1 MAFFLI
7 KKKFTMFKWL
17 EKNLPKIVM
26 APAVGLIGW
35 FVYGFVLW
43 TLYISFTN
51 SKILPKYELW
61 GFGQYE
67 KLWASRKW
75 LISVDNLLVFTALFL
90 IFCIV
95 IGIIL
100 AIFLDQKIRAEGVLR
115 TIYLYPMALSFIVTG
130 TAWKWILNPTLGIQ
144 KMFIDWGF
152 ENFTFDWLVN
162 REMAIYTIVI
172 AGVWQS
178 AGFVMALFLI
188 FCIVIGIILAIF
200 LDQKIR
206 AEGVLRTIYLYPMA
220 LSFIVTGTAWKWI
233 LNPTLGI
240 QKMFIDWG
248 FENFT
253 FDWLVNREMA
263 IYTIVI
269 AGVWQSA
276 GFVMALF
283 LAGLRSVED
292 EIVKAAKIDGAGL
305 FTVYWKILLPMMRP
319 VFFTSFV
326 ILVHISIK
334 SYDLIV
340 ALTQGGPGIST
351 TMPALF
357 MTQAA
362 FHKSQVGLSA
372 ASAMMMFMAV
382 AAVII
387 PYLYSEL
394 RRENAR

>member
-1 MAFFLI
+1 
-7 KKKFTMFKWL
+7 MFKWL
-17 EKNLPKIVM
+17 DKNLPKIVL
-26 APAVGLIGW
+26 APSLGLISW
-35 FVYGFVLW
+35 FVYGFILW
-43 TLYISFTN
+43 TFYISFTN
-51 SKILPKYELW
+51 SKILPKYEFMGCW
-61 GFGQYE
+61 AICI
-67 KLWASRKW
+67 KLWKTHKW
-75 LISVDNLLVFTALFL
+75 LIAVDNLLIFTVLFL
-90 IFCIV
+90 VICIV
-95 IGIIL
+95 IGVIL

-144 KMFIDWGF
+144 KLFIDMGF

-178 AGFVMALFLI
+178 
-188 FCIVIGIILAIF
+188 
-200 LDQKIR
+200 
-206 AEGVLRTIYLYPMA
+206 
-220 LSFIVTGTAWKWI
+220 S
-233 LNPTLGI
+233 
-240 QKMFIDWG
+240 
-248 FENFT
+248 
-253 FDWLVNREMA
+253 
-263 IYTIVI
+263 
-269 AGVWQSA
+269 

-283 LAGLRSVED
+283 LAGLRSIED

-305 FTVYWKILLPMMRP
+305 FTVYWKILIPMMRP
-319 VFFTSFV
+319 VIFFTSFV

-357 MTQAA
+357 MTQTA

-394 RRENAR
+394 RRENVS